1 MLTAFGPPS
10 QIGRAIE
17 MAKQKVLES
26 QRWPS
31 TDDVDTPGTYFDFFP
46 APQQRGRAKAYAVLG
61 AMGCQA
67 TAPAGASGCNG
78 TTAAG
83 TIGTTVAG
91 TIGTTAAAGTAGV
104 KWVGA
109 AKPVATIS
117 TDAEC
122 NSDGTVSKLGSAEHV
137 GHATNANCPA
147 AIRCSCTRDG
157 SDAIRCSCTRVAA
170 ASHTARAGKSAA
182 KSHAK
187 TGTEKVAL
195 DTGTE
200 NSTTLS
206 R

>member
-1 MLTAFGPPS
+1 M
-10 QIGRAIE
+10 
-17 MAKQKVLES
+17 
-26 QRWPS
+26 
-31 TDDVDTPGTYFDFFP
+31 
-46 APQQRGRAKAYAVLG
+46 LG
-61 AMGCQA
+61 AIGCKA
-67 TAPAGASGCNG
+67 TTPAGASGCNG

-91 TIGTTAAAGTAGV
+91 TIGTTAAAGTAGAT
-104 KWVGA
+104 WVGG
-109 AKPVATIS
+109 AKPDATIS

-122 NSDGTVSKLGSAEHV
+122 SSDDTVSKLGSAEHV
-137 GHATNANCPA
+137 GHATDANCPD
-147 AIRCSCTRDG
+147 AIWCSCTRDG

-182 KSHAK
+182 KTHAK

-200 NSTTLS
+200 NSTTLA